1 MTQTSA
7 LKQQRFNIR
16 LTSDAKERI
25 ERAASL
31 EGKTAS
37 SFMLSCALAQ
47 AEVTIREHEQMVL
60 NRTDAEAFFDALVHP
75 PKITGALAAALKE
88 HERRV
93 SWE

>member
-1 MTQTSA
+1 MTRTNP

-47 AEVTIREHEQMVL
+47 AEVTIRGHEQMVL
-60 NRTDAEAFFDALVHP
+60 SRTDAEAFFDALAHP

-93 SWE
+93 TWE

>member
-1 MTQTSA
+1 MTRTSA

-25 ERAASL
+25 EHAASL

-47 AEVTIREHEQMVL
+47 AEVTIREHDQMVL
-60 NRTDAEAFFDALVHP
+60 SRADAEAFFDALVHP
-75 PKITGALAAALKE
+75 PKMTGELASALKE

>member
-1 MTQTSA
+1 MPRTNP

-25 ERAASL
+25 ERAASMK
-31 EGKTAS
+31 GKTAS
-37 SFMLSCALAQ
+37 GFMLSCALAQ

-60 NRTDAEAFFDALVHP
+60 SRTDAEAFFDALVHP

-88 HERRV
+88 HERRA